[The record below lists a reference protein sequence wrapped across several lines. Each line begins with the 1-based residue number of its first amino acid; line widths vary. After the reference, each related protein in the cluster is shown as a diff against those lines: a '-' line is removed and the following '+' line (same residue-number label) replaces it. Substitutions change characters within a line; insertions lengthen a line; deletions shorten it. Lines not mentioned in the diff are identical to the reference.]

1 MHAAL
6 QQYFPRL
13 GAILAVIFVVSCRTE
28 PNQASI
34 ESLEKQLAEI
44 DGELADLARI
54 NFRYGVGNIGW
65 LSGPSKAPE
74 NRQWAEIKLPKNT
87 QFESIAL
94 VPMLWNDSEKG
105 PVADAFPRAFRILAG
120 KRGDSKGRVIAT
132 RGSEDDFLPRV
143 APLIIDVPATTADWV
158 RVESVLLS
166 KDHRANRNILAFSE
180 IMIFQ
185 GQRNVALARPVTTS
199 SEVGGW
205 GAPATGSQTL
215 TDGTTPYLMNAG
227 GKASNSYLAFFNDQK
242 VRPAVTVDLGESFP
256 IDEIYL
262 HNADA
267 SEQIPQ
273 IHDVDFGIPFDLAVL
288 GANQEDFSD
297 AVPLLNFKRKTIYEV
312 GPILSR
318 NIPRR
323 DCRYI
328 RLSVR
333 RPYQM
338 PAGPYRFSLGLAEI
352 IVISNGVNVALNK
365 SVNSVP
371 TANVRI
377 ENQPSLV
384 DGRNHFGEIL
394 FVRDWIGELARR
406 HELERQRPR
415 VAQAIQAKYSHQK
428 ATLRWMSWLVIG
440 LVVGLVFV
448 ILFGRMLRLRA
459 VLRVRERTA
468 ANLHDELSANL
479 QALVLLSDM
488 AKNNLTNSEKLANVV
503 DRIHRLSVRNRT
515 HTRVFMQ
522 QLQSG
527 PHIEDLESEMKRSA
541 DRLLSNL
548 AQDLQLDALAD
559 FQNMSQRKK
568 SDLFLFFQECLIN
581 IARHADASA
590 VRVQVHS
597 DSHQGQLIVCDD
609 GRGTTKVP
617 PSLARRA
624 RFLRAKIQLTSPAEG
639 GTCISLTFPRQ
650 KVSRLRLLQTPPN
663 QSHENIKA
671 PAR

>member
-1 MHAAL
+1 MLTALPKPITRFCVFFAAL
-6 QQYFPRL
+6 F
-13 GAILAVIFVVSCRTE
+13 AVACRGE
-28 PNQASI
+28 PSQASI

-44 DGELADLARI
+44 DEELADLARI

-65 LSGPSKAPE
+65 LSGPSKTPQE
-74 NRQWAEIKLPKNT
+74 TQWAEIKLPKKT
-87 QFESIAL
+87 QFGSIVL

-105 PVADAFPRAFRILAG
+105 PVADAFPQAFRILAG
-120 KRGDSKGRVIAT
+120 KHGDPIGQVIAA
-132 RGSEDDFLPRV
+132 RGVEDYFLPRV
-143 APLIIDVPATTADWV
+143 APLIIDVPKTTAEWV

-180 IMIFQ
+180 IMIFD
-185 GQRNVALARPVTTS
+185 GQRNVALAQPVETS

-205 GAPATGSQTL
+205 GAPAIGSQTL

-227 GKASNSYLAFFNDQK
+227 GKASNSYLAFFNDK
-242 VRPAVTVDLGESFP
+242 KIRPSVVVDLGQSYP
-256 IDEIYL
+256 IDEIHL

-273 IHDVDFGIPFDLAVL
+273 IHEVDFGIPFDLTVQ
-288 GANQEDFSD
+288 GANQKDFAD
-297 AVPLLNFKRKTIYEV
+297 AVSLLNFQRKSIYEV
-312 GPILSR
+312 GPILLR
-318 NIPRR
+318 NVPRT

-328 RLSVR
+328 RLSAR
-333 RPYQM
+333 KPYLM

-352 IVISNGVNVALNK
+352 MVLSDGVNVALGK
-365 SVNSVP
+365 SVQSAP
-371 TANVRI
+371 TAEVRH
-377 ENQPSLV
+377 ENRRSLV

-394 FVRDWIGELARR
+394 FMRPWMEELAQR
-406 HELERQRPR
+406 HELEQQRPR
-415 VAQAIQAKYSHQK
+415 IAQAIQRKYSHQK

-440 LVVGLVFV
+440 LVVGLVFI
-448 ILFGRMLRLRA
+448 ILFDRMLRLRA

-488 AKNNLTNSEKLANVV
+488 AKSNLTNSEKMGNIV

-522 QLQSG
+522 QLQTG
-527 PHIEDLESEMKRSA
+527 PDIEDLESEMRRSA

-548 AQDLQLDALAD
+548 DQDLKLDALKD
-559 FQNMSQRKK
+559 LHHLPQRKK

-590 VRVQVHS
+590 IQVEVLAS
-597 DSHQGQLIVCDD
+597 GSQGQLIICDD
-609 GRGTTKVP
+609 GRGVTEVP
-617 PSLARRA
+617 PSLSRRA
-624 RFLRAKIQLTSPAEG
+624 RFLRAKVQVTQPEEG
-639 GTCISLTFPRQ
+639 GTCVTLTFP
-650 KVSRLRLLQTPPN
+650 LRRKSLFRTRKISIEP
-663 QSHENIKA
+663 SHESDQA

>member
-1 MHAAL
+1 MQTALHQLFTRFCVISAAL
-6 QQYFPRL
+6 
-13 GAILAVIFVVSCRTE
+13 LAVACRAE
-28 PNQASI
+28 PSQTSI
-34 ESLEKQLAEI
+34 EFLEKQLAEI
-44 DGELADLARI
+44 DHELADLARI

-74 NRQWAEIKLPKNT
+74 DRQWAEIQLSEET
-87 QFESIAL
+87 QFESIVL
-94 VPMLWNDSEKG
+94 IPMLWNDSEKG
-105 PVADAFPRAFRILAG
+105 PVADAFPQAFKILAG
-120 KRGDSKGRVIAT
+120 EHGDPHGQVIAS
-132 RGSEDDFLPRV
+132 RGLEDDFLPRV
-143 APLIIDVPATTADWV
+143 APLIIDLPKTTAGWV

-166 KDHRANRNILAFSE
+166 KDHRASRNILAFSE
-180 IMIFQ
+180 IMIFD
-185 GQRNVALARPVTTS
+185 GQRNVALSQPVTTS

-205 GAPATGSQTL
+205 GAPAIGSQTL

-227 GKASNSYLAFFNDQK
+227 GKASNSYLAFFNDK
-242 VRPAVTVDLGESFP
+242 KIRPSVVVDLGQSYP
-256 IDEIYL
+256 IDEIHL

-273 IHDVDFGIPFDLAVL
+273 IHEVDFGIPFDLAVQ
-288 GANQEDFSD
+288 GANQKDFSD
-297 AVPLLNFKRKTIYEV
+297 AVSLLNFQRKTIYEV

-318 NIPRR
+318 NVPRS

-328 RLSVR
+328 RLLVK
-333 RPYQM
+333 RPYLM
-338 PAGPYRFSLGLAEI
+338 PAGPYRCSLGLAEI
-352 IVISNGVNVALNK
+352 MVVSDGVNIALGK
-365 SVNSVP
+365 SVQSAP
-371 TANVRI
+371 MAGVRH

-394 FVRDWIGELARR
+394 FVRPWIEELARR
-406 HELERQRPR
+406 HELEQQRPQIAR
-415 VAQAIQAKYSHQK
+415 AIQKKYSHQK

-440 LVVGLVFV
+440 LVVGLVFI
-448 ILFGRMLRLRA
+448 ILFDRMLRLRA

-488 AKNNLTNSEKLANVV
+488 AKTNLTNSDKMGNIV

-522 QLQSG
+522 QLQTG
-527 PHIEDLESEMKRSA
+527 PYVEDLESEMRRSA

-548 AQDLQLDALAD
+548 EQDLQLDALKEFHD
-559 FQNMSQRKK
+559 LSQRKK

-590 VRVQVHS
+590 IQVEVLAS
-597 DSHQGQLIVCDD
+597 ASQGQLIICDD
-609 GRGTTKVP
+609 GRGVTDVP
-617 PSLARRA
+617 PSLSRRA
-624 RFLRAKIQLTSPAEG
+624 RFLRAKVQVTTPEEG
-639 GTCISLTFPRQ
+639 GTCVTLTFPRRRNSLFRTR
-650 KVSRLRLLQTPPN
+650 KTSIAPPHEKN
-663 QSHENIKA
+663 QA